1 MSKWLQSVLALC
13 TIAVTAAI
21 CLLCWQTATQ
31 EQAIGD
37 AATALTRQLN
47 AMPDLAPTVQ
57 KLNQTVDAINA
68 PCVGFHGSTTCGPIA
83 QLSQTAKNVGIVAG
97 LSAQQVKQSGVLID
111 SAAQAVQKVSTDLS
125 GTAQAATGTLNA
137 ATGTLTTIQ
146 TQAGPLMAVYTKD
159 GQDLDALLK
168 SHALNQSLDNVQAIT
183 ASGELIMA
191 NGARVTTKMADD
203 YTKPSTPWGRFLHLG
218 MDAFDVTAAVARHV
232 P

>member
-47 AMPDLAPTVQ
+47 AMPDLASTVQ

>member
-13 TIAVTAAI
+13 AIAVTAAI

-146 TQAGPLMAVYTKD
+146 TQAGPLMAVYTQD

-183 ASGELIMA
+183 DSGNVILA
-191 NGARVTTKMADD
+191 NAAEVSTKAKEDFMKAR
-203 YTKPSTPWGRFLHLG
+203 TPWGKFVTTGLDLIHLG
-218 MDAFDVTAAVARHV
+218 AYAAR
-232 P
+232 

>member
-13 TIAVTAAI
+13 AIAVTAAI

-146 TQAGPLMAVYTKD
+146 TQAGPLMVSD
-159 GQDLDALLK
+159 GVPQATEALRLILLGAQPLPRTESVLPKKRNVPTPLASK
-168 SHALNQSLDNVQAIT
+168 SMPTH
-183 ASGELIMA
+183 
-191 NGARVTTKMADD
+191 GAQ
-203 YTKPSTPWGRFLHLG
+203 P
-218 MDAFDVTAAVARHV
+218 
-232 P
+232 

>member
-1 MSKWLQSVLALC
+1 MSKWLQSVVALC
-13 TIAVTAAI
+13 AIAVTAAI

-47 AMPDLAPTVQ
+47 AMPDLASTVQ

-125 GTAQAATGTLNA
+125 GTVQAATGTLNA

-146 TQAGPLMAVYTKD
+146 TQAGPLMAVYTQD
-159 GQDLDALLK
+159 GKDLDALLK

-183 ASGELIMA
+183 DSGNVILA
-191 NGARVTTKMADD
+191 NAAEVSTKAKEDFMKAR
-203 YTKPSTPWGRFLHLG
+203 TPWGKFVTTGLDLIHLG
-218 MDAFDVTAAVARHV
+218 AYAAR
-232 P
+232 

>member
-1 MSKWLQSVLALC
+1 MSKWLQSVVALC
-13 TIAVTAAI
+13 AIAVTAAI

-47 AMPDLAPTVQ
+47 AMPDLASTVQ

-146 TQAGPLMAVYTKD
+146 TQAGPLMAVYTQD
-159 GQDLDALLK
+159 GKDLDALLK

-183 ASGELIMA
+183 DSGNVILA
-191 NGARVTTKMADD
+191 NAAEVSTKAKEDFMKAR
-203 YTKPSTPWGRFLHLG
+203 TPWGKFVTTGLDLIHLG
-218 MDAFDVTAAVARHV
+218 AYAAR
-232 P
+232 

>member
-1 MSKWLQSVLALC
+1 M
-13 TIAVTAAI
+13 
-21 CLLCWQTATQ
+21 
-31 EQAIGD
+31 
-37 AATALTRQLN
+37 
-47 AMPDLAPTVQ
+47 
-57 KLNQTVDAINA
+57 
-68 PCVGFHGSTTCGPIA
+68 
-83 QLSQTAKNVGIVAG
+83 
-97 LSAQQVKQSGVLID
+97 ID